1 MELNKIYCCDALEGL
16 KSLEDESINLI
27 ITSPPYNKTGL
38 NGYRKPSKVWNRS
51 IIYAGDINADNMPE
65 KDYQKWQIEILNEC
79 YRVLKTDGSMF
90 YNHKDRIING
100 KGEILSPYRWLFQ
113 TPFKI
118 RQEIVWNRKSSPSI
132 DNKRFVPVTEKIYW
146 LTKTERPRF
155 VRSKDCQFKTDV
167 WTFQADKN
175 TEHPA
180 PFPLALPNNIIPSVS
195 QGKKIIVLDPF
206 VGSGTVALAALN
218 NNCNY
223 IGFEKFQE
231 YVDMAERKLNNN
243 IYK

>member
-38 NGYRKPSKVWNRS
+38 NGYRKPSELWNRS

-132 DNKRFVPVTEKIYW
+132 DNKRFIPVTEKIYW
-146 LTKTERPRF
+146 LTKTNRPRF
-155 VRSKDCQFKTDV
+155 VRDKDCYYKTDV
-167 WTFQADKN
+167 WTFQPDKN

-180 PFPLALPNNIIPSVS
+180 PFPLALPDNIIPSVS

-206 VGSGTVALAALN
+206 MGSGTVALAALK

>member
-16 KSLEDESINLI
+16 KFLEDESINLI

-79 YRVLKTDGSMF
+79 CRVLKTDGSMF

-132 DNKRFVPVTEKIYW
+132 DNKRFIPVTEKIYW

-206 VGSGTVALAALN
+206 MGSGTVALAALN